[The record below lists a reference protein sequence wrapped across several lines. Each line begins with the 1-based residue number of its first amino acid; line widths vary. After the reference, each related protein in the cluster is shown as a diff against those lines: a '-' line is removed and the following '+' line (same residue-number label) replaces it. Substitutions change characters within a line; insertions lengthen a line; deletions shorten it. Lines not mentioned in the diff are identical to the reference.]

1 MTAALARIRNDKVS
15 ALSTAP
21 IVPHSS
27 RGVKTREAVNRALK
41 LGVTVFLLDEDDNRD
56 RIAAGGR
63 ILRNQDLPA
72 LLRGL
77 GNP

>member
-1 MTAALARIRNDKVS
+1 MTAALARIRNDGVS

-27 RGVKTREAVNRALK
+27 QSGKTREAVNRALK

-63 ILRNQDLPA
+63 ILRN
-72 LLRGL
+72 
-77 GNP
+77 